1 MTVTE
6 IAEEVQAQLLSAV
19 QVVQDR
25 VISTI
30 EWVGEQAEAM
40 LPQTSTRLAG
50 RLPQATQYV
59 DRGFETAEQ
68 WLRSQHEFATKI
80 ATALAPTSATPTV

>member
-6 IAEEVQAQLLSAV
+6 IADEVQAQLSSAV
-19 QVVQDR
+19 QVVQDS

-30 EWVGEQAEAM
+30 EWVGERAEAM

-50 RLPQATQYV
+50 RLPQATEYV
-59 DRGFETAEQ
+59 DRGFETAQQ

-80 ATALAPTSATPTV
+80 ATALATSSATPTA